1 MSDCG
6 TTPTN
11 KRGRARTPALR
22 LDGRVAVAELILK
35 YVEALVWPVV
45 TLVLAW
51 ACRHHLKRAFARMT
65 RLETPAGAIDFAEE
79 ARRTYDETRE
89 QTSSSPPGES
99 GRPSRPLPSQDGNSV
114 RPHLRARS
122 TQYEALDQA
131 LDLVGSSPDS
141 AVMLAWR
148 AVEVAYRDLLG
159 GTRSVQEAARQLEAR
174 GLPHSVAETMVRLAR
189 LRARVSHG
197 DHTVFPDAAFDFV
210 ASCEVVL
217 DHLEV
222 IGRPSVELSE
232 H

>member
-1 MSDCG
+1 MLRDEAVELQRGKSD
-6 TTPTN
+6 
-11 KRGRARTPALR
+11 LR
-22 LDGRVAVAELILK
+22 LDGHVAVAELILK

-51 ACRHHLKRAFARMT
+51 AGRQHLKRAFARMT
-65 RLETPAGAIDFAEE
+65 RLETPAGAIEFAEE
-79 ARRTYDETRE
+79 ARRTYDESRE
-89 QTSSSPPGES
+89 QTSSSPPEEA
-99 GRPSRPLPSQDGNSV
+99 GRPPRPGALPSQTGPVV

-122 TQYEALDQA
+122 AQYEALDQA

-159 GTRSVQEAARQLEAR
+159 GTRSVQEAARQLEGR
-174 GLPHSVAETMVRLAR
+174 GLPHSVAETMIRLAR

-217 DHLEV
+217 AQLEV
-222 IGRPSVELSE
+222 LGRPDVELSE
-232 H
+232 R

>member
-1 MSDCG
+1 M
-6 TTPTN
+6 
-11 KRGRARTPALR
+11 
-22 LDGRVAVAELILK
+22 AVAELVLK

-79 ARRTYDETRE
+79 ARRTYDDTRE
-89 QTSSSPPGES
+89 QASSSLPREPGQL
-99 GRPSRPLPSQDGNSV
+99 SRPLPSQAGNGA

-148 AVEVAYRDLLG
+148 AVEVAYRDVLG
-159 GTRSVQEAARQLEAR
+159 GTRSVQEAARQLEGR
-174 GLPHSVAETMVRLAR
+174 GLPRSVAETMVRLAR

-217 DHLEV
+217 DHLAV
-222 IGRPSVELSE
+222 VSQFGAELSE
-232 H
+232 Q

>member
-1 MSDCG
+1 
-6 TTPTN
+6 
-11 KRGRARTPALR
+11 
-22 LDGRVAVAELILK
+22 
-35 YVEALVWPVV
+35 
-45 TLVLAW
+45 
-51 ACRHHLKRAFARMT
+51 MT

-99 GRPSRPLPSQDGNSV
+99 GRPSWSVPSQVGNVV

-174 GLPHSVAETMVRLAR
+174 SLPHSVAETMVRLAR

-197 DHTVFPDAAFDFV
+197 EHTVFPDAAFDFV

-217 DHLEV
+217 GHLEV
-222 IGRPSVELSE
+222 IGQRSVELLE

>member
-1 MSDCG
+1 M
-6 TTPTN
+6 
-11 KRGRARTPALR
+11 LR
-22 LDGRVAVAELILK
+22 DEAVELQ
-35 YVEALVWPVV
+35 PG
-45 TLVLAW
+45 
-51 ACRHHLKRAFARMT
+51 AFARTT

-99 GRPSRPLPSQDGNSV
+99 GRSSRPLPSQAGTAV

-222 IGRPSVELSE
+222 VGRPSVERSE

>member
-1 MSDCG
+1 M
-6 TTPTN
+6 
-11 KRGRARTPALR
+11 
-22 LDGRVAVAELILK
+22 AVAELVLK
-35 YVEALVWPVV
+35 YVEALVWPMV

-79 ARRTYDETRE
+79 ARRTYDDTRE
-89 QTSSSPPGES
+89 QASSSLPREPGQL
-99 GRPSRPLPSQDGNSV
+99 SRPLPSQAANGA

-148 AVEVAYRDLLG
+148 AVEVAYRDVLG
-159 GTRSVQEAARQLEAR
+159 GTRSVQEAARQLEGR
-174 GLPHSVAETMVRLAR
+174 GLPRSVAETMVRLAR

-217 DHLEV
+217 DHLAV
-222 IGRPSVELSE
+222 VSQFGAELSE
-232 H
+232 Q

>member
-1 MSDCG
+1 M
-6 TTPTN
+6 
-11 KRGRARTPALR
+11 
-22 LDGRVAVAELILK
+22 AVAELVLK

-51 ACRHHLKRAFARMT
+51 ACRHHLKRAFDRMT

-79 ARRTYDETRE
+79 ARRTYDDTRE
-89 QTSSSPPGES
+89 QASSSPPRVPGQ
-99 GRPSRPLPSQDGNSV
+99 PSRPLPSQSGNVV
-114 RPHLRARS
+114 RTHLRARS

-131 LDLVGSSPDS
+131 LDLVGHSPDS

-159 GTRSVQEAARQLEAR
+159 GTRSVQEAARQLEGR

-217 DHLEV
+217 DHLAVVSQFGAEV
-222 IGRPSVELSE
+222 SE
-232 H
+232 Q